1 MDEPIEIVVR
11 KPRKT
16 KPVEDKKTADPKKYI
31 REYKKKQYKENLDK
45 FRDYNRIHYYK
56 YKYNLSPM
64 EMTLYGV
71 LVPEV
76 SKALAALRNIRNEN
90 PELLKTVLQR
100 FAEEPILITT
110 MEPEKVFIS
119 NESETIEIIKL
130 I

>member
-45 FRDYNRIHYYK
+45 FSHYYK
-56 YKYNLSPM
+56 YKYNLSPA
-64 EMTLYGV
+64 EMTLYGA

-76 SKALAALRNIRNEN
+76 SKALAALRNIRSEN
-90 PELLKTVLQR
+90 SELLKTVLQR
-100 FAEEPILITT
+100 FAEEPILITS
-110 MEPEKVFIS
+110 MEQEKVIIS
-119 NESETIEIIKL
+119 NESENIEIVEL

>member
-56 YKYNLSPM
+56 YKYNLSPV
-64 EMTLYGV
+64 EMTLYGA

-76 SKALAALRNIRNEN
+76 SKALAALRNIRSEN
-90 PELLKTVLQR
+90 SELLKTVLQR
-100 FAEEPILITT
+100 FAEEPILITS
-110 MEPEKVFIS
+110 MEQEKVIIS
-119 NESETIEIIKL
+119 NESENIEIVEL